1 MAKDKFNELLRKIS
15 KMEADDCGRLLSAY
29 LNLPSSEDR
38 KLVIRFA
45 ETLIKPSDRY
55 H

>member
-1 MAKDKFNELLRKIS
+1 MATDNLNELLKQIG

-29 LNLPSSEDR
+29 LNLPSSADR

-45 ETLIKPSDRY
+45 ETLVKPSDKF